1 MSQQKVDRYKKEKY
15 NRKQQLQKEKRQ
27 RLLYR
32 ILGGIAAIAVVCW
45 IGLSI
50 NARVQANKPVSYTE
64 VDLNAISCY
73 MSTQLQD
80 S

>member
-32 ILGGIAAIAVVCW
+32 IFGGIAAIAVVCW

-64 VDLNAISCY
+64 VDLNAISGY

>member
-15 NRKQQLQKEKRQ
+15 SRKQQLQKEKRQ

-32 ILGGIAAIAVVCW
+32 ILGSIAAIAVVCW

-50 NARVQANKPVSYTE
+50 HARVQANKPVTYTE
-64 VDLNAISCY
+64 VDLNAISDY
-73 MSTQLQD
+73 MSTQAQD

>member
-32 ILGGIAAIAVVCW
+32 IFGSIAAVAIVCW

-64 VDLNAISCY
+64 VDLSAINDY
-73 MSTQLQD
+73 MSTQSQD
-80 S
+80 

>member
-32 ILGGIAAIAVVCW
+32 IFGSIAAIAIVCW

-64 VDLNAISCY
+64 VDLSAISDY
-73 MSTQLQD
+73 MSTQSQD
-80 S
+80 